1 MDELEDIISQL
12 QLINQELKE
21 DNDRF
26 ERKEKALKEL
36 TKQEINNEIYR
47 IKKN

>member
-12 QLINQELKE
+12 QLINQELKD
-21 DNDRF
+21 DNDKF
-26 ERKEKALKEL
+26 ERKENALKEL
-36 TKQEINNEIYR
+36 NKQEILNEIYR